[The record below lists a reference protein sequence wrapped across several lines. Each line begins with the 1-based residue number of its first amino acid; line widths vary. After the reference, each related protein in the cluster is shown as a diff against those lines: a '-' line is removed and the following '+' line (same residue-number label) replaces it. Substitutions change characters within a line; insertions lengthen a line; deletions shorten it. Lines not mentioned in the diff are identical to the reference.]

1 MVTKECGNP
10 RLRLTCLNSLNWKR
24 VNYELPCGGCPNQGG
39 EGTPANALGFPLTIQ
54 TFCHQG
60 KQL

>member
-1 MVTKECGNP
+1 VVTKECGNP
-10 RLRLTCLNSLNWKR
+10 RIRATCLIFLRLEAANSRLG
-24 VNYELPCGGCPNQGG
+24 ESPNQGG
-39 EGTPANALGFPLTIQ
+39 EGTPVNALGFPLTVQ